1 MSFQPKS
8 TLPTHLTVLVC
19 DIRENGMIWPLL
31 RIEKRQDGFVKF
43 ESGRQNAP
51 QGLSV
56 LKEAFELCLE
66 QTAEIARQNEG
77 GQGY

>member
-1 MSFQPKS
+1 MSLQPKS

-19 DIRENGMIWPLL
+19 DIRENGMMWPLL

-51 QGLSV
+51 LGLSV
-56 LKEAFELCLE
+56 LKEAFELCLT
-66 QTAEIARQNEG
+66 QTAKIAQKKEG
-77 GQGY
+77 GQD